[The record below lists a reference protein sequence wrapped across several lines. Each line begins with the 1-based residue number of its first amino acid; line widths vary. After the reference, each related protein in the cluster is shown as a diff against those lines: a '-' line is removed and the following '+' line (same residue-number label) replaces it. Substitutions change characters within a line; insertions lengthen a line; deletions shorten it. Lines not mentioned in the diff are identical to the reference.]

1 MKKLSFYYV
10 LVHVLFWCTYTISW
24 SYTAVYLKS
33 CGYNNEIVGFVTGIG
48 AVVSVLL
55 QPILASATAR
65 SRWLNNKSNII
76 LLKCISLVVVVLM
89 AGRVP
94 GIYTAAVLFTILVA
108 IDASIPS
115 ILSCAAMDCIN
126 AGKNLNYGMAR
137 GTGSIA
143 FALFSALLGYLVN
156 DFGEECLI
164 FLYGIISVGM
174 ILVVVLFQACDK
186 REGTSG
192 LPDRETGAVSETAGN
207 HMLKS
212 LAELWRKYRYLKYFL
227 LSAVFLFMSHNMLNV
242 FLLMIIERV
251 GGNSEQLGIALAIAA
266 AVELP
271 VMTYFVKL
279 SGKISTDKLLVISA
293 FFFTVK
299 SLLTLFAGNMA
310 MVFLA
315 QFFQFGAFA
324 LFTPAS
330 VYFIN
335 KTMDT
340 KDCGVGQAL
349 LGACSLGLGGTFG
362 NVLGGILL
370 EKFGPDSMILGAS
383 ALAGVGFCF
392 MLMSRRAHLGQA
404 ENSIGDV

>member
-1 MKKLSFYYV
+1 MKKLSFSYV
-10 LVHVLFWCTYTISW
+10 LVHVLFWCTYAISW

-55 QPILASATAR
+55 QPILASVTAH
-65 SRWLNNKSNII
+65 SRWMNHKSNII
-76 LLKCISLVVVVLM
+76 LLKCISLVIVVLM

-115 ILSCAAMDCIN
+115 VLSCAAMDCIN

-143 FALFSALLGYLVN
+143 YALFSALLGYLVSA
-156 DFGEECLI
+156 FGEDCLI

-174 ILVVVLFQACDK
+174 IFMVIWFRACDK
-186 REGTSG
+186 REGISD
-192 LPDRETGAVSETAGN
+192 LPDGENGPVAEAAEN

-212 LAELWRKYRYLKYFL
+212 LTELWKKYRYLKYFL
-227 LSAVFLFMSHNMLNV
+227 ISAVFLFMSHNVLNV
-242 FLLMIIERV
+242 FLLMIIEGV
-251 GGNSEQLGIALAIAA
+251 GGNSEQLGIALAIGA

-271 VMTYFVKL
+271 VMTCFVRL

-293 FFFTVK
+293 FFFTFK
-299 SLLTLFAGNMA
+299 SLLTLLAGNMA

-370 EKFGPDSMILGAS
+370 EKYGLDSMILGAS
-383 ALAGVGFCF
+383 ALAGIGFFF
-392 MLMSRRAHLGQA
+392 MLLSRRAHLAQA
-404 ENSIGDV
+404 ENSLGDV